1 MTTNIVT
8 VLSLGTSAI
17 RIAKL
22 SGNRDNWQITDKR
35 AVEVPSALKS
45 GTENDEWPVFW
56 EELTQKEL
64 RDADKVVL
72 GVPTSS
78 LMVKLLK
85 FPVAAGEDL
94 SDAISLQ
101 MDKLSPL
108 SADELTYGYEII
120 AESNDEITVL
130 AAALPNSY
138 FEALEGPLKAC
149 GVKSLRI
156 DAALLGWWHAI
167 RAHEEL
173 QDAAGRCILL
183 VRVADEWDL
192 MILDNGVP
200 IFIRG
205 LGVIETAEDLVREV
219 MLSMLHAEA
228 EHASLPLNKVVMAS
242 AHTLPGSSA
251 SLQDLTG
258 MAVRQ
263 ISLPDENIDALGIAW
278 RTVDAQMAVALDLTP
293 AAWKQQAASAVTQR
307 RFLFGLGAAVAVW
320 VISAAVLWGG
330 PVVLEK
336 LVKWREQQIQKIAS
350 DYKQVANA
358 MERVKLIRNY
368 MDRSN
373 SVLESMR
380 TVVISQP
387 EGVDLTSLTYRR
399 GESIKVSGEA
409 LDPSN
414 VYAFKDG
421 IENNPPFGICTLGA
435 VSYDGVRRKHR
446 FELEARFGK
455 AGGEQ

>member
-1 MTTNIVT
+1 
-8 VLSLGTSAI
+8 
-17 RIAKL
+17 
-22 SGNRDNWQITDKR
+22 
-35 AVEVPSALKS
+35 
-45 GTENDEWPVFW
+45 
-56 EELTQKEL
+56 
-64 RDADKVVL
+64 
-72 GVPTSS
+72 
-78 LMVKLLK
+78 
-85 FPVAAGEDL
+85 
-94 SDAISLQ
+94 
-101 MDKLSPL
+101 
-108 SADELTYGYEII
+108 
-120 AESNDEITVL
+120 
-130 AAALPNSY
+130 
-138 FEALEGPLKAC
+138 
-149 GVKSLRI
+149 
-156 DAALLGWWHAI
+156 
-167 RAHEEL
+167 
-173 QDAAGRCILL
+173 
-183 VRVADEWDL
+183 
-192 MILDNGVP
+192 
-200 IFIRG
+200 
-205 LGVIETAEDLVREV
+205 
-219 MLSMLHAEA
+219 
-228 EHASLPLNKVVMAS
+228 
-242 AHTLPGSSA
+242 
-251 SLQDLTG
+251 
-258 MAVRQ
+258 
-263 ISLPDENIDALGIAW
+263 
-278 RTVDAQMAVALDLTP
+278 MAVALDLTP